1 MRLILE
7 ILRYVHLSSYYEVWF
22 AIIFIDMN
30 IILDLSTAIKQF

>member
-7 ILRYVHLSSYYEVWF
+7 ILRYVDLSSYYEVRF

-30 IILDLSTAIKQF
+30 INLDLSTAIKQF